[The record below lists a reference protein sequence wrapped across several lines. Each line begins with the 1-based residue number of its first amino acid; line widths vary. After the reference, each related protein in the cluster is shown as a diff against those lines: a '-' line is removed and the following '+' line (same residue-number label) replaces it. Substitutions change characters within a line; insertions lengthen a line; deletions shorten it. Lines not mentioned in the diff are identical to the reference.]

1 MIWGFTIWAT
11 VALLYVVHVFF
22 NGNRWAAVS
31 GAAVL
36 VPALGM
42 ELVNAWIGPFWIA
55 QESVFLVLAGCPVEK
70 LILYTVGGT
79 WACVMLDQA
88 RNRGAAGK
96 ATPWLGVLG
105 VAALLTTIEW
115 VLNFTQA
122 FRWVRPWTV
131 VGAFIYYGIGAV
143 ILFRL
148 HDVLCTIDA
157 RQRGAAH
164 RRPRDGRGKALHIV
178 PGDRKSHVG

>member
-1 MIWGFTIWAT
+1 MIWGFTIIAT
-11 VALLYVVHVFF
+11 VALLYVVHVFL
-22 NGNRWAAVS
+22 NVNRWAAVS

-42 ELVNAWIGPFWIA
+42 ELLNGWIGPFWIA
-55 QESVFLVLAGCPVEK
+55 QESVYLVLAGCPVEK
-70 LILYTVGGT
+70 LILYAVGGT

-88 RNRGAAGK
+88 RNRGAADG

-115 VLNFTQA
+115 FLNLTQA

-131 VGAFIYYGIGAV
+131 VGAFVYYGVGAV
-143 ILFRL
+143 LLFRL
-148 HDVLCTIDA
+148 YDA
-157 RQRGAAH
+157 RSAVSARRRGHDHRRGAPH
-164 RRPRDGRGKALHIV
+164 LV
-178 PGDRKSHVG
+178 PGDRKFHVG

>member
-1 MIWGFTIWAT
+1 VIWGFTIIGT
-11 VALLYVVHVFF
+11 VALLYVVHVFL
-22 NGNRWAAVS
+22 NVNRWAAVS

-42 ELVNAWIGPFWIA
+42 ELVNGWIGPFWIA
-55 QESVFLVLAGCPVEK
+55 QESAYLVLTGCPVEK
-70 LILYTVGGT
+70 LILYAVGGT

-88 RNRGAAGK
+88 RNRGEADGAI
-96 ATPWLGVLG
+96 PWLGVFG

-115 VLNFTQA
+115 FLNLTQA

-131 VGAFIYYGIGAV
+131 VGAFVYYGVGAV
-143 ILFRL
+143 LLFRL
-148 HDVLCTIDA
+148 FDALSAIGA

-164 RRPRDGRGKALHIV
+164 RRPRDSRGKALHIV

>member
-1 MIWGFTIWAT
+1 MIWGFTIIAT

-42 ELVNAWIGPFWIA
+42 ELVNVWIGPFWIA
-55 QESVFLVLAGCPVEK
+55 QESVYLVLAGCPVEK
-70 LILYTVGGT
+70 LVLYAVGGT

-88 RNRGAAGK
+88 RNRGAADG

-105 VAALLTTIEW
+105 IAALLTTIEW
-115 VLNFTQA
+115 FLNLTQA

-131 VGAFIYYGIGAV
+131 VGAFGYYAVGAV
-143 ILFRL
+143 TLFRL
-148 HDVLCTIDA
+148 HGALCSIDT
-157 RQRGAAH
+157 RRRSDHRRGAL
-164 RRPRDGRGKALHIV
+164 RRV
-178 PGDRKSHVG
+178 PGERKLHVG

>member
-1 MIWGFTIWAT
+1 MWSFTILAT
-11 VALLYVVHVFF
+11 IALLYMVHVFF
-22 NGNRWAAVS
+22 NANRWAAVS

-55 QESVFLVLAGCPVEK
+55 QESVYLVAPGCPVEK
-70 LILYTVGGT
+70 LILYAVGGT
-79 WACVMLDQA
+79 WACSMRDQA
-88 RNRGAAGK
+88 RNRNQGAG
-96 ATPWLGVLG
+96 TTLWFGVLG

-115 VLNFTQA
+115 FLNFTQA

-131 VGAFIYYGIGAV
+131 VGAFMYYGVGAV
-143 ILFRL
+143 MLFRL
-148 HDVLCTIDA
+148 HDVLCAIAA

-164 RRPRDGRGKALHIV
+164 RRPRDGRGKPIHLV
-178 PGDRKSHVG
+178 PGDRKFHVG

>member
-1 MIWGFTIWAT
+1 MIWGFTIIGT
-11 VALLYVVHVFF
+11 VALLYVVHVFL
-22 NGNRWAAVS
+22 NVNRWAAVS

-42 ELVNAWIGPFWIA
+42 ELVNGWIGPFWIA
-55 QESVFLVLAGCPVEK
+55 QESAYLVLTGCPVEK
-70 LILYTVGGT
+70 LILYAVGGT

-88 RNRGAAGK
+88 RNRGEADGAI
-96 ATPWLGVLG
+96 PWLGVFG
-105 VAALLTTIEW
+105 IAALLTTIEW
-115 VLNFTQA
+115 FLNLTQA

-131 VGAFIYYGIGAV
+131 VGAFVYYGVGAV
-143 ILFRL
+143 LLFRL
-148 HDVLCTIDA
+148 FDALSAIGA

-164 RRPRDGRGKALHIV
+164 RRPRDSRGKALHIV